1 MAEAAGLDLV
11 EVAPHSRPPVAKI
24 LDYGRFKYEQKKK
37 SKSKAKTASSVLKEV
52 RVRPK
57 IDVHDL
63 EIKIRKAREFLDAGH
78 KVQVTCL
85 FRGREMAYQSIGR
98 GVMLKVATELEDI
111 ARVERDPRMEG
122 RRMNLLMGRRTTPL
136 VRPSIDGDKKLAAAK
151 PDAPKVGSQP
161 LKVIKEDD
169 FEDLPSIPAK
179 DEVAPEPGAPVVDEA
194 APEPETPVMEEA
206 APEPETPVMDAI
218 APEPEAPAME
228 EAAPESDTPEKVEE

>member
-11 EVAPHSRPPVAKI
+11 EVAPNSRPPVAKI

-37 SKSKAKTASSVLKEV
+37 SKSKAKAPSSVLKEV

-98 GVMLKVATELEDI
+98 EVMLKVARELEDI

-136 VRPSIDGDKKLAAAK
+136 VRPAEKEE
-151 PDAPKVGSQP
+151 PKVVEPSPKAGIKP
-161 LKVIKEDD
+161 LRVIKEDD
-169 FEDLPSIPAK
+169 FEDLPSVPAK
-179 DEVAPEPGAPVVDEA
+179 SAGDGGEESTEEPSQEPQKPQDEA
-194 APEPETPVMEEA
+194 
-206 APEPETPVMDAI
+206 
-218 APEPEAPAME
+218 
-228 EAAPESDTPEKVEE
+228 

>member
-1 MAEAAGLDLV
+1 MAQAAGLDLV

-37 SKSKAKTASSVLKEV
+37 SKSKAKSPSSVLKEV

-63 EIKIRKAREFLDAGH
+63 DIKIRKAREFLDAGH

-98 GVMLKVATELEDI
+98 EVMLKVARELEDL

-122 RRMNLLMGRRTTPL
+122 RRMNLLMGKRTTPL
-136 VRPSIDGDKKLAAAK
+136 VRASEASGKPAVKKVE
-151 PDAPKVGSQP
+151 PKAGGAMP
-161 LKVIKEDD
+161 LKVIREDD
-169 FEDLPSIPAK
+169 FGDLPSIPAK
-179 DEVAPEPGAPVVDEA
+179 SE
-194 APEPETPVMEEA
+194 EEA
-206 APEPETPVMDAI
+206 ELAEEVDVQET
-218 APEPEAPAME
+218 
-228 EAAPESDTPEKVEE
+228 SDSPEKPEDGTS